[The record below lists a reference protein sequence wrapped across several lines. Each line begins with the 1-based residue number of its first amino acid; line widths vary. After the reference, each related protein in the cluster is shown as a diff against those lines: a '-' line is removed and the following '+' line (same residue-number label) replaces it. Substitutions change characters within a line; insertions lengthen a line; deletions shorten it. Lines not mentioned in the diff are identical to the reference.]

1 MEEVKTT
8 KKRFRPTLTAYR
20 ELEAK
25 VDALTKTN
33 EELQAKYCKQLL
45 DYDNKSLRIESLK
58 VECES
63 LKQQHDDMVPRSAYD
78 ELLGKYETLEK
89 SNKFVEDG
97 QITLRKQ
104 LEEEVK
110 AHKACQ
116 RELYFLKNRS
126 FWKRVFNIN
135 K

>member
-33 EELQAKYCKQLL
+33 EELQAKYRKQLL
-45 DYDNKSLRIESLK
+45 DYDNMSLRIESLK

-78 ELLGKYETLEK
+78 ELLSKYETLEK
-89 SNKFVEDG
+89 SNKY
-97 QITLRKQ
+97 
-104 LEEEVK
+104 LEESRNSL
-110 AHKACQ
+110 HK
-116 RELYFLKNRS
+116 ELEDERIEHKKCRRNLNELKSRG
-126 FWKRVFNIN
+126 FFARVFNIN